1 MVAKFKF
8 LNFFS
13 PKVPVFIENPQV
25 RILSNNQSS
34 EEISNTI
41 EVEFDW
47 SSSFVLNDQ
56 LDYFELIF
64 DQKSIY
70 TGNETKF
77 RTFVNLSSCSSI
89 DDYDNES
96 NLKGIQLSNMTLR
109 VVTRSHSFQSPMINI
124 KFNCSSKILI

>member
-1 MVAKFKF
+1 M
-8 LNFFS
+8 
-13 PKVPVFIENPQV
+13 FIENPQV

-34 EEISNTI
+34 GEEISNTI

-70 TGNETKF
+70 SGNETQF

-89 DDYDNES
+89 DDYENES
-96 NLKGIQLSNMTLR
+96 NVKGIQLSNMTL
-109 VVTRSHSFQSPMINI
+109 
-124 KFNCSSKILI
+124 K